1 MTKSQFLQ
9 SLETELKSRR
19 LPDAGEILEEYEQH
33 FTFKLADG
41 YTEQE
46 IARKLGS
53 PFEIAAQFGSQSPKR
68 EAPGGRSAI
77 IAGLCLASVPTAG
90 FFLLLAGWGIIVAC
104 FSLVSLAVAACLL
117 GGISPWGLIPA
128 MPGGIA
134 AVYGIAMAAL
144 SILSASGCVYFA
156 ALFRQLVLACA
167 RCFKNAGFNRS
178 APAAPAGCSPLLSQ
192 DKTGPAPDGA
202 PFAVRIRRFY
212 RAGHGPF
219 HDGIRQ
225 SGLLA
230 CLGLV

>member
-33 FTFKLADG
+33 FSFKLADG

-53 PFEIAAQFGSQSPKR
+53 PFEIAVQFDPQSPKR
-68 EAPGGRSAI
+68 EALGGRSAI

-90 FFLLLAGWGIIVAC
+90 FFLLLAGWEIIVAC
-104 FSLVSLAVAACLL
+104 FSLVSLAIATCLL
-117 GGISPWGLIPA
+117 SGISPWGLLPA

-167 RCFKNAGFNRS
+167 RCFKMLLQQVRSCLPCRLSPVFLPRQNGSCAGRRS
-178 APAAPAGCSPLLSQ
+178 FRCAYSPLLSCW
-192 DKTGPAPDGA
+192 AW
-202 PFAVRIRRFY
+202 PF
-212 RAGHGPF
+212 P
-219 HDGIRQ
+219 
-225 SGLLA
+225 
-230 CLGLV
+230 